1 MGIAKVASVR
11 LPFVISVPHCSFQV
25 PQRIRP
31 SIALTESQILE
42 CSDLGTRE
50 VFTQF
55 PVRVALWA
63 RWSRLVVDLNRDCLS
78 RDPTGVVPAVDYY
91 RRKIYKP
98 DCSPNE
104 GEVQRRLKDYYWP
117 YHWRLKEALQD
128 PVIKVLFDC
137 HSLSNIGPPGA
148 PDKLQWRKDIVLG
161 NNGNHKG
168 EGKPS
173 LGTITCPT
181 EPLLMMKEVFEESG
195 FSVSINHP
203 YPGGYI
209 TTHYGT
215 ELVRRGKMAVQ
226 IEINQS
232 LYLEEETVRMRVDNV
247 ADITKRLGQAFRE
260 IAARL

>member
-1 MGIAKVASVR
+1 
-11 LPFVISVPHCSFQV
+11 
-25 PQRIRP
+25 
-31 SIALTESQILE
+31 LE

-55 PVRVALWA
+55 PVRVVLWA
-63 RWSRLVVDLNRDCLS
+63 RWSRLVVDLNRDYLS
-78 RDPTGVVPAVDYY
+78 RDPTGVVPTVDYY
-91 RRKIYKP
+91 RREVYKH
-98 DCSPNE
+98 DCSPDE

-128 PVIKVLFDC
+128 PMTKVLFDC

-148 PDKLQWRKDIVLG
+148 PDRLQWRKDIVLG
-161 NNGNHKG
+161 NNGDHRG

-181 EPLLMMKEVFEESG
+181 ETLLMMKEVLEESG

-203 YPGGYI
+203 YAGGYI
-209 TTHYGT
+209 TTHYGMQLAK
-215 ELVRRGKMAVQ
+215 EGKIAVQ

-232 LYLEEETVRMRVDNV
+232 LYLDDETLRLRMDKV
-247 ADITKRLGQAFRE
+247 ADITKMLGRSFRV
-260 IAARL
+260 IANRFSDGLVGTFHC